1 MQKIKFG
8 LISLAGLVLFQT
20 AGIAQEYEGCF
31 LRDRSGNLIKLTDM
45 CPTSSQEG
53 VSATLG
59 AFQVPIKRRAS
70 GIPVIDVIFN
80 GNQTFEMMLDT
91 GASGTV
97 ITPKMA
103 QALGV
108 KQDGTARVE
117 TPNAKNV
124 EFPIGRVTSI
134 KAGNAVINNVAVA
147 ISPTLEIGL
156 LGQDFFSKYD
166 VTIKKE
172 VIEFNPQTE
181 TATPGPAK

>member
-8 LISLAGLVLFQT
+8 LIALAGLALFQT

-31 LRDRSGNLIKLTDM
+31 IRDRTGNLVKLTDM
-45 CPTSSQEG
+45 CPTSSEEV
-53 VSATLG
+53 VSGTLG

-70 GIPVIDVIFN
+70 GIPVIDVVFN

-108 KQDGTARVE
+108 KQEGTARVE
-117 TPNAKNV
+117 TPNAKDV
-124 EFPIGRVTSI
+124 EFPIGRVASI

-156 LGQDFFSKYD
+156 LGQDFVSKYE

-172 VIEFNPQTE
+172 IIEF
-181 TATPGPAK
+181 TPHAESPKPGSPK